1 MGNLYLPILT
11 VTILLT
17 SFTMISYGTIISV
30 AVPSVMGEFGVG
42 QDKAQLLATGF
53 YVAMTISQLVSSW
66 LISKISH
73 YYTYLLSV
81 LLFSFASI
89 LGAISDDYYLIVLSR
104 ITPVSYTHLTLPTKR
119 IV

>member
-1 MGNLYLPILT
+1 MGNIISPIPYRNY
-11 VTILLT
+11 T
-17 SFTMISYGTIISV
+17 SYIFPAMISYGTIVSV

-73 YYTYLLSV
+73 YYAYLLSV
-81 LLFSFASI
+81 ILFFFRIHLRGNIRGLLLNSI
-89 LGAISDDYYLIVLSR
+89 
-104 ITPVSYTHLTLPTKR
+104 ITHNAGYFGRYIT
-119 IV
+119 